1 MGKCVWQLMRPG
13 IKTMPVAST
22 IFFGFSSGG
31 FFAI

>member
-1 MGKCVWQLMRPG
+1 MGRCVWQLIRPG
-13 IKTMPVAST
+13 IKTMPVASM